1 MVQISKKKIITNNN
15 NNNKNNKNNK
25 NNNKNNK
32 NEPKSKVITI
42 QEDKSDK
49 GVLNKVDNFMNGVY
63 DTPEVF
69 VGSTDKIKNSMTDIM
84 SNLYELAKKNESTI
98 TETDA
103 LDSLVT
109 KGFDGEQIWAQLQ
122 LYNDPILQELESK
135 VNDLTT
141 NSNDLNIIKQKKQQQ
156 IDHDDDEEDD
166 EEDDEN
172 EDDFDDFEDDD
183 EDDDFNLEHDDYQE
197 SDLEDEL
204 SPQEDSLG
212 DSDIES
218 EELEEE
224 EEEKQEKKSNKKVT
238 TTTTANVN
246 DKDDKK
252 KIKGKNFFGDLDEN
266 VDFFD
271 AKEME
276 KFLDDEDDNEYQRRE
291 DQENDEDDDDVEL
304 GDSDEDDGGLD
315 LPEAEM
321 DDEEKHLD
329 SLLDKYMEEN
339 AEELELER
347 LASKSKSKSKSSTTK
362 KPKSIDPSNM
372 KFNDFFSD
380 PNERGDDEDDDN
392 EFPIDYE
399 DEEGDDD
406 YEDEDDE
413 DDDDDEN
420 LDKEEDEE
428 DEEENKEEIKEDKEE
443 ATLPP
448 EELSTFQKR
457 AQKIQQR
464 IKELETQNL
473 KKKDWTLVGESSAR
487 DRPSDSLLGEVLD
500 YDHTQRATPTITE
513 ETNKTIDDMI
523 KKRILEKN
531 FDDVIRKTEKEFKDN
546 YKKKVELSDEKNT
559 EGLGDVYEKSY
570 MKQVLGVE
578 ETDELKQKHIKIYE
592 LFNKLCYKLDSLSN
606 FQFTPKRIK
615 DRELNITT
623 ANALTIE
630 EKIPIATSS
639 ATMIAPEE
647 VYFKKNA
654 DEKGESELTKE
665 ERVKNRKKVKQ
676 QWRDEKDEKEAEIRH
691 KKKVDPSFAKKTTV
705 AADMAHLK
713 QASNVTIFDS
723 KKSDVHSGDFR
734 SGKTFATIQQKEE
747 NKRKGIDD
755 PNSLKS
761 KKKAKLD
768 SIKGSDF
775 KL

>member
-1 MVQISKKKIITNNN
+1 MVQISKKKIIT
-15 NNNKNNKNNK
+15 NNKNNKNNK
-25 NNNKNNK
+25 NNNKN
-32 NEPKSKVITI
+32 EKSKIII

-141 NSNDLNIIKQKKQQQ
+141 NTNDLNIIKQKKQ
-156 IDHDDDEEDD
+156 IHDEDD
-166 EEDDEN
+166 EDDDDDDDEN
-172 EDDFDDFEDDD
+172 EDNFDDFEDEDD

-218 EELEEE
+218 EKLEEE
-224 EEEKQEKKSNKKVT
+224 EEEEEKKSNKKNNKKVVT
-238 TTTTANVN
+238 TNVN

-252 KIKGKNFFGDLDEN
+252 KIKGKNFFGDVDEN

-362 KPKSIDPSNM
+362 KSKSIDPSNM

-380 PNERGDDEDDDN
+380 PNEKDHDDEDDDN
-392 EFPIDYE
+392 EFPIDNLSDNDDDYE

-406 YEDEDDE
+406 DDYE
-413 DDDDDEN
+413 DDEN
-420 LDKEEDEE
+420 LDKEEEE
-428 DEEENKEEIKEDKEE
+428 KNKEEDKEE

-464 IKELETQNL
+464 IKELEAQNL

-513 ETNKTIDDMI
+513 ETNKTIDDII

-546 YKKKVELSDEKNT
+546 YKKKIELSDEKNT

>member
-1 MVQISKKKIITNNN
+1 MVVQISKKKIT
-15 NNNKNNKNNK
+15 NNNKNSK
-25 NNNKNNK
+25 NNNKK
-32 NEPKSKVITI
+32 NEKSKVVIE
-42 QEDKSDK
+42 EDKSDK

-84 SNLYELAKKNESTI
+84 SNLYQLAKKNESTI

-135 VNDLTT
+135 VNDLTKNT
-141 NSNDLNIIKQKKQQQ
+141 NDLNIIQQQ
-156 IDHDDDEEDD
+156 QEDD
-166 EEDDEN
+166 ED
-172 EDDFDDFEDDD
+172 DDFDGEEDEDEDD

-218 EELEEE
+218 EEAEEE
-224 EEEKQEKKSNKKVT
+224 EEEQKKTTKSNKNNKKT
-238 TTTTANVN
+238 TTTVN

-252 KIKGKNFFGDLDEN
+252 KIKGKNFFGDDGN

-291 DQENDEDDDDVEL
+291 DEENEDEDVEL

-321 DDEEKHLD
+321 DDEERHLD

-347 LASKSKSKSKSSTTK
+347 LASKSKSKSKSSTSK
-362 KPKSIDPSNM
+362 KSKSVDPSNM
-372 KFNDFFSD
+372 KFDDFFAD
-380 PNERGDDEDDDN
+380 PNEKGDDDDDN
-392 EFPIDYE
+392 EFPIDNLSDNDDYE

-406 YEDEDDE
+406 LNEDEDEDE
-413 DDDDDEN
+413 DEN
-420 LDKEEDEE
+420 IDQDKEE
-428 DEEENKEEIKEDKEE
+428 EEIKEDKEE

-464 IKELETQNL
+464 IKELEQQNL
-473 KKKDWTLVGESSAR
+473 KKKDWTLIGESSAR

-546 YKKKVELSDEKNT
+546 YKKKTELSDEKNT

-578 ETDELKQKHIKIYE
+578 ETDELKQKHIKIYG
-592 LFNKLCYKLDSLSN
+592 LFNKLCYKLDSLAN

-630 EKIPIATSS
+630 EKIPVATSS

-676 QWRDEKDEKEAEIRH
+676 QWRNEKDEKEAEIRH

-747 NKRKGIDD
+747 NKRKGIED

>member
-1 MVQISKKKIITNNN
+1 MVRISKKKITNNI
-15 NNNKNNKNNK
+15 
-25 NNNKNNK
+25 NNK
-32 NEPKSKVITI
+32 NEKSTLKKSKVVIE
-42 QEDKSDK
+42 EDKSDK
-49 GVLNKVDNFMNGVY
+49 GVLNKVDNFMNQVY

-69 VGSTDKIKNSMTDIM
+69 VGSTDKVKNSMTDIM
-84 SNLYELAKKNESTI
+84 SNLYQLAKKNESTI

-135 VNDLTT
+135 VNDLTNT
-141 NSNDLNIIKQKKQQQ
+141 NNLNIIQNQKGNN
-156 IDHDDDEEDD
+156 DDDDDDDDDDNEEGEEEEEDFD
-166 EEDDEN
+166 GEEGE
-172 EDDFDDFEDDD
+172 EEY
-183 EDDDFNLEHDDYQE
+183 EDDFNLEHDDYQE

-212 DSDIES
+212 DSDIDS
-218 EELEEE
+218 EEI
-224 EEEKQEKKSNKKVT
+224 KITKSNKNNKKSNAT
-238 TTTTANVN
+238 TVN

-252 KIKGKNFFGDLDEN
+252 KIKGKNFFGDDGN

-291 DQENDEDDDDVEL
+291 DEENEDDDVEL
-304 GDSDEDDGGLD
+304 GDSDEEDGGLD
-315 LPEAEM
+315 LPEVEM

-339 AEELELER
+339 AEELELEK
-347 LASKSKSKSKSSTTK
+347 LASKSKSKSKSTTAK
-362 KPKSIDPSNM
+362 KSKSVDPSNM
-372 KFNDFFSD
+372 KFGDFFAD
-380 PNERGDDEDDDN
+380 PNENGGDEDDDN
-392 EFPIDYE
+392 EFPIDNLSDDGEEEE
-399 DEEGDDD
+399 DFEEEE
-406 YEDEDDE
+406 EDFEEEDFEEEEE
-413 DDDDDEN
+413 DGE
-420 LDKEEDEE
+420 DKEE
-428 DEEENKEEIKEDKEE
+428 KEVKEDKEE

-464 IKELETQNL
+464 IKELEQQNL
-473 KKKDWTLVGESSAR
+473 KKKDWTLVGETSAR

-513 ETNKTIDDMI
+513 EINKTIDDMI

-546 YKKKVELSDEKNT
+546 YKKKIELSDEKNT

-592 LFNKLCYKLDSLSN
+592 LFNKLCYKLDSLAN

-615 DRELNITT
+615 DKELNITT
-623 ANALTIE
+623 ANALTME
-630 EKIPIATSS
+630 EKIPVATSS

-676 QWRDEKDEKEAEIRH
+676 QWKNEKDEKEAEIRH
-691 KKKVDPSFAKKTTV
+691 KKKVDPTFAKKTTV

>member
-1 MVQISKKKIITNNN
+1 MAQISKKKINNNNNNNN
-15 NNNKNNKNNK
+15 NNNK
-25 NNNKNNK
+25 K
-32 NEPKSKVITI
+32 NEKPTTI
-42 QEDKSDK
+42 VEEDKSDK
-49 GVLNKVDNFMNGVY
+49 GVLNKVDSFMNKVY

-141 NSNDLNIIKQKKQQQ
+141 SNDLNIIQEQEE
-156 IDHDDDEEDD
+156 DFDDDEDFDGDEEDD
-166 EEDDEN
+166 E
-172 EDDFDDFEDDD
+172 
-183 EDDDFNLEHDDYQE
+183 DFNLEHDDYQE

-218 EELEEE
+218 EEEEE
-224 EEEKQEKKSNKKVT
+224 DVKPAKSNKNNKKT
-238 TTTTANVN
+238 TVN
-246 DKDDKK
+246 DKDDNK
-252 KIKGKNFFGDLDEN
+252 KIKKDNKKNNFFGDDEK

-291 DQENDEDDDDVEL
+291 DEEENDDDDVEL
-304 GDSDEDDGGLD
+304 GDSDEEDGGLD
-315 LPEAEM
+315 LPEVEM

-339 AEELELER
+339 ADELEQER
-347 LASKSKSKSKSSTTK
+347 LASKSKSKSKPSSK
-362 KPKSIDPSNM
+362 KSKLIDPSNM
-372 KFNDFFSD
+372 KFDDFFSN
-380 PNERGDDEDDDN
+380 PNENR
-392 EFPIDYE
+392 
-399 DEEGDDD
+399 
-406 YEDEDDE
+406 EDDE
-413 DDDDDEN
+413 DDEFPVDNLSDEDDYQDEDEN
-420 LDKEEDEE
+420 ENEDEDEDNYQDEDEESDEE
-428 DEEENKEEIKEDKEE
+428 DEEKEEEEIKEDKDE

-448 EELSTFQKR
+448 EELSSFQKR
-457 AQKIQQR
+457 AQRIQQR
-464 IKELETQNL
+464 IKELEQQNL
-473 KKKDWTLVGESSAR
+473 KKKDWTLVGESSAK

-546 YKKKVELSDEKNT
+546 YKKKVELSDEKST
-559 EGLGDVYEKSY
+559 EGLGEVYEKNY

-592 LFNKLCYKLDSLSN
+592 LFNKLCYKLDSLAN

-615 DRELNITT
+615 NKDLNITT

-630 EKIPIATSS
+630 EKIPVATSS

-676 QWRDEKDEKEAEIRH
+676 QWKNEKDEKEAEIRH
-691 KKKVDPSFAKKTTV
+691 KKKVDPSFANKTTV
-705 AADMAHLK
+705 AADMAHL
-713 QASNVTIFDS
+713 QQSSNVTIFDS

-734 SGKTFATIQQKEE
+734 SGKTFATIQQKED

-768 SIKGSDF
+768 SIKSSDF